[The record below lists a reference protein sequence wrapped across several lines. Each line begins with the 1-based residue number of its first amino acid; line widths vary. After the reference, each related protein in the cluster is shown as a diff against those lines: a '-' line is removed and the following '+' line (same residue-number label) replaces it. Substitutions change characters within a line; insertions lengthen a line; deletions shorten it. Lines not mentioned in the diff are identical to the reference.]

1 MIFWQLFIAFLEV
14 GAFAFGGG
22 YAALPLIE
30 QVAVNR
36 YHWLTL
42 TEMTDIIALSQ
53 VTPGPI
59 ALNAATFVGTRVA
72 GFPGAIVASL
82 AAVLPQTLFLLFLG
96 WFMFYGGRTT
106 AIDRALKGLRPGITG
121 LIAAA
126 ITECLADGAELVVTS
141 GGMSV
146 DPDDV
151 TRLGI
156 ALAGAEDMVYGTPV
170 LPGAMFLVGR
180 IGTVPVLGLPAC
192 GMFHGITVLDLV
204 LPRILTGETI
214 GRAELA
220 ALGHGGLCRNCSHC
234 QYPVCSFGKA

>member
-126 ITECLADGAELVVTS
+126 TVSMFISTFIIATGPLTIDWIAAAAFLIVIVLRIRKVSLTKLIFLGA
-141 GGMSV
+141 G
-146 DPDDV
+146 
-151 TRLGI
+151 LG
-156 ALAGAEDMVYGTPV
+156 LAGGLIEH
-170 LPGAMFLVGR
+170 LVR
-180 IGTVPVLGLPAC
+180 P
-192 GMFHGITVLDLV
+192 
-204 LPRILTGETI
+204 
-214 GRAELA
+214 
-220 ALGHGGLCRNCSHC
+220 
-234 QYPVCSFGKA
+234 